1 MGSNFHQSFFRAE
14 ETAQHG
20 RALGGRG
27 KLLNDRRTPH
37 LTNLTVTDQFSLHR
51 RCNFSPVQQLCWASD
66 FTLNR
71 TEVQVLC
78 CPNSFFLGVEK
89 GERGEGDLAS
99 GGRDLRSQFVENDR
113 T

>member
-1 MGSNFHQSFFRAE
+1 MGSNFQQSFFFE
-14 ETAQHG
+14 QSTAQHG
-20 RALGGRG
+20 LVLGGRG
-27 KLLNDRRTPH
+27 ILLNDRRTPH

-51 RCNFSPVQQLCWASD
+51 RCNFSPVQQLWASD